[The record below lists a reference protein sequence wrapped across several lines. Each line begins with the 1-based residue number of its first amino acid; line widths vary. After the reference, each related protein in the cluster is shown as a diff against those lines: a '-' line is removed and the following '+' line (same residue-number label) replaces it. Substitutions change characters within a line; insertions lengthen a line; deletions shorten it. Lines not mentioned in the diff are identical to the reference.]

1 MAWVLIRTFII
12 TPVIFLIA
20 APVLLAIALHAAFES
35 QPAAHDR

>member
-20 APVLLAIALHAAFES
+20 APVLLAIGLHAAFASE
-35 QPAAHDR
+35 PAPHDR